1 MVGAGL
7 LLVAAAGCTTGSFLV
22 SWPGLGGKQQ
32 IVSGSVDQVS
42 AKLRAALGNVGISV
56 TANQEGDNVRLAG
69 TTKSGKKFSLLLKQQ
84 YAGGGPRTAI
94 VIDWEGEADEE
105 LWINILQWMAP
116 PPPAWKTVFSGNS
129 TDAAAAPTAAQK

>member
-42 AKLRAALGNVGISV
+42 AKLRTALGNVGISV
-56 TANQEGDNVRLAG
+56 TANQEGDNLRLSG

-84 YAGGGPRTAI
+84 YSGGGPRTAI
-94 VIDWEGEADEE
+94 VIDWQGEADEE
-105 LWINILQWMAP
+105 FWATVVQWMAP
-116 PPPAWKTVFSGNS
+116 PPPAWKTLFSGNA
-129 TDAAAAPTAAQK
+129 TDTPAAPAASQK